1 MATAIRAAG
10 VLKPAADKRKGPSL
24 RYVHVSLPATLMP
37 RQAEQ
42 VRQLLSKLM
51 RVGDSILYSPESDL
65 NTLIG
70 FAERHGLIAVP
81 YEPEI
86 VSARPEHHIVVLDPF
101 DIDSSLHQLYDLCD
115 VRKSPASRIICSLS

>member
-10 VLKPAADKRKGPSL
+10 VLKPAAEDRGGPPL

-42 VRQLLSKLM
+42 VRKLLGKLM

-81 YEPEI
+81 YEPDI
-86 VSARPEHHIVVLDPF
+86 VAARPEHRIVVLDPF
-101 DIDSSLHQLYDLCD
+101 DIDSSLHQLYDLYD
-115 VRKSPASRIICSLS
+115 ARTSTASRVICSLS